1 MSLLSVIQRL
11 SIARQLRI
19 IIASAVLG
27 IIVLTG
33 LFLFSE
39 KAMLLHERESNVRQT
54 VETVEKLVA
63 HYYDL
68 SSKNKMS
75 EADAKQAAKDA
86 VRALRYGADEYFWI
100 NDMNT
105 HMVMHPIK
113 PALDG
118 ADLSENKD
126 PTGKHL
132 FAEMVQTVKEHGEG
146 FVFYMWPKPGSEAPV
161 EKVSFVKGFKP
172 WGWVIGSG
180 VYIDSVNAT
189 FYERLF
195 SFSVGAAILTGILL
209 LISLLIAKG
218 LLSQLGGE
226 PAYAAEITRQIAEG
240 DLTADIQLKAN
251 DQSSLLYSI
260 QAMRDSI
267 AKIIGDVRTGTE
279 AISSASTEIASGNMD
294 LSSRT
299 ESQASSLEETASSME
314 ELTSTVQHNADNAR
328 QANQLVLSASD
339 VARKGGVVVAEVVST
354 MGIINASSQKI
365 VDIIGV
371 IDSIAFQTNILA
383 LNAAVEAARAGEQGR
398 GFAVVASEVRNLAQ
412 RSATAAKEIKA
423 LINDSVDSVNH
434 GSQLVDQA
442 GETMNDILESVRK
455 VTDVIAE
462 ITAATT
468 EQSAGI
474 SQVNLAIVEMDNVT
488 QQNAALVEQAAA
500 AAAAMQEQSAHLL
513 SAVSIFQLKNETTTP
528 TSSSNAARPKP
539 KLVRPASKANPPRQ
553 TTRNIAKTLPAKKTL
568 TTQAP
573 PKKGDA
579 DQWEEF

>member
-1 MSLLSVIQRL
+1 MSVTSFIQKL

-19 IIASAVLG
+19 IIVSAVLG
-27 IIVLTG
+27 IVVLTG

-39 KAMLLHERESNVRQT
+39 KAMLLQERKSNVRQT

-63 HYYDL
+63 HYHDL
-68 SSKNKMS
+68 ATKNKMP

-86 VRALRYGADEYFWI
+86 VRALKYGADEYFWI
-100 NDMNT
+100 NDMNNR
-105 HMVMHPIK
+105 MVMHPIK

-118 ADLSENKD
+118 TDLSDNKD
-126 PTGKHL
+126 PTGKL
-132 FAEMVQTVKEHGEG
+132 FFVEMVQTVKEHGEG

-189 FYERLF
+189 FYERLL

-209 LISLLIAKG
+209 LISLVIAKS
-218 LLSQLGGE
+218 LLQQLGGE
-226 PAYAAEITRQIAEG
+226 PSYAAEITSQIAQG
-240 DLTADIQLKAN
+240 DLSTDIQLRSG

-260 QAMRDSI
+260 QSMRDSI

-328 QANQLVLSASD
+328 QANQLVLNASE
-339 VARKGGVVVAEVVST
+339 VARKGGAVVTEVVST
-354 MGIINASSQKI
+354 MGVINASSQKI

-371 IDSIAFQTNILA
+371 IDGIAFQTNILA

-423 LINDSVDSVNH
+423 LINDSVESVNH
-434 GSQLVDQA
+434 GSKLVDQA
-442 GETMNDILESVRK
+442 GETMNEILESVRK

-462 ITAATT
+462 ISAATS
-468 EQSAGI
+468 EQSSGI

-513 SAVSIFQLKNETTTP
+513 SEVSIFKLKTDAAAP
-528 TSSSNAARPKP
+528 VAARPAP
-539 KLVRPASKANPPRQ
+539 ARPAEVRAASPNRPVGQTKSQTINKA
-553 TTRNIAKTLPAKKTL
+553 LPAKKTI
-568 TTQAP
+568 TSQAP
-573 PKKGDA
+573 KQDEA

>member
-1 MSLLSVIQRL
+1 MSILSIMQKL

-19 IIASAVLG
+19 IIVSAVLG

-33 LFLFSE
+33 LFLFTE
-39 KAMLLHERESNVRQT
+39 KAMLLRERESNVRQT

-86 VRALRYGADEYFWI
+86 VRALRYGTDEYFWI
-100 NDMNT
+100 NDINNL
-105 HMVMHPIK
+105 MVMHPIK

-126 PTGKHL
+126 PTGKL
-132 FAEMVQTVKEHGEG
+132 FFAEMVQTVKDHGEG
-146 FVFYMWPKPGSEAPV
+146 YVFYMWPKPGNDTPV

-172 WGWVIGSG
+172 WGWIIGSG

-189 FYERLF
+189 FYERLL
-195 SFSVGAAILTGILL
+195 SASIGAAILTGILL
-209 LISLLIAKG
+209 LISLLIAKS
-218 LLSQLGGE
+218 LLQQLGGE
-226 PAYAAEITRQIAEG
+226 PRYTAEITRQIAQG

-279 AISSASTEIASGNMD
+279 AISSASTEIAAGNMD

-354 MGIINASSQKI
+354 MGVINASSQKI

-412 RSATAAKEIKA
+412 RSATAAKEIKS

-434 GSQLVDQA
+434 GSRLVDQA
-442 GETMNDILESVRK
+442 GETMNEILESVRK

-462 ITAATT
+462 ITAATS

-513 SAVSIFQLKNETTTP
+513 SEVSVFKLSTDAMAP
-528 TSSSNAARPKP
+528 AAARPVPVKP
-539 KLVRPASKANPPRQ
+539 KLVRPASPARAASRPTPGIKKA
-553 TTRNIAKTLPAKKTL
+553 LPAKKTMAS
-568 TTQAP
+568 QAP
-573 PKKGDA
+573 KQGDA

>member
-1 MSLLSVIQRL
+1 MSLLSMIQRL

-19 IIASAVLG
+19 IIVSAVLG

-33 LFLFSE
+33 LFLLSE
-39 KAMLLHERESNVRQT
+39 KTMLLRERESNVRQT

-68 SSKNKMS
+68 SNKNKMS
-75 EADAKQAAKDA
+75 ESDAKQAAKDA

-105 HMVMHPIK
+105 RMVMHPIK

-118 ADLSENKD
+118 TDLSGNKD

-132 FAEMVQTVKEHGEG
+132 FTEMVQTVKDHGEG

-189 FYERLF
+189 FYQRLL

-209 LISLLIAKG
+209 LISLVIAKS
-218 LLSQLGGE
+218 LLQQLGGE
-226 PAYAAEITRQIAEG
+226 PRYAVEITSQIAQG

-251 DQSSLLYSI
+251 DSSSLLYSI

-328 QANQLVLSASD
+328 QANQLVLSASN
-339 VARKGGVVVAEVVST
+339 VAQKGGAVVAEVVST

-434 GSQLVDQA
+434 GSELVDQA
-442 GETMNDILESVRK
+442 GKTMDEILESVRK

-462 ITAATT
+462 ISAATS

-513 SAVSIFQLKNETTTP
+513 SEVSVFKLRNDTLQPAPLR
-528 TSSSNAARPKP
+528 AAPVK
-539 KLVRPASKANPPRQ
+539 KTAVRPAIAARQQTKEIKKATSP
-553 TTRNIAKTLPAKKTL
+553 KKTI
-568 TTQAP
+568 TSEAR
-573 PKKGDA
+573 KEND